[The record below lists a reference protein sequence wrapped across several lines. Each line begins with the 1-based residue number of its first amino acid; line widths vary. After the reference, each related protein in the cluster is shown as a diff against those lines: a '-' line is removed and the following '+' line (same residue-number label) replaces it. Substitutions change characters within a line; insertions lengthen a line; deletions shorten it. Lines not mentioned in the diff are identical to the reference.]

1 MKQKKIIKED
11 TEKILGANLQWERF
25 YGKTI
30 LISGAN
36 GYVPAYF
43 VHTFLALNEKKDAN
57 IKVIALC
64 RSEERGMKRFAD
76 YLGRRDFS
84 LWIQD
89 VCEPIEIEEEIHFF
103 IHGASPAGIFARH
116 EDPVATFNANV
127 IGCENMLK
135 LAAKN
140 KCEGFLLLSSV
151 DIYGSM
157 DTTERLTESDIGKL
171 DGLNVRNAYSCGKR
185 AAETLCALYHAKSGI
200 PVVIVRPFQIVGPGL
215 ELDDGRLHI
224 DFIAQM
230 LRGSQIVLKSD
241 GSAIRTFLYI
251 TDAIEGMLTVL
262 QKGESCEA
270 YNVVDEK
277 GEASVLQLAELMAS
291 LVRDRKIDVV
301 FDYEKRN
308 TIEVTGALSV
318 VTGNAEK
325 IKKLGW
331 IAHTTLA
338 DGARRMMDYYGLE
351 V

>member
-1 MKQKKIIKED
+1 MKQKRIIKED
-11 TEKILGANLQWERF
+11 VAKILEADLCWERF

-43 VHTFLALNEKKDAN
+43 VHTFLALNDTRGAN

-64 RSEERGMKRFAD
+64 RSEERGKQRFEA
-76 YLGRRDFS
+76 YLGRRDFN

-89 VCEPIEIEEEIHFF
+89 VCEPIDIEEEIHFF

-116 EDPVATFNANV
+116 KDPVATFDANV
-127 IGCENMLK
+127 TGCGNMLK
-135 LAAKN
+135 LAQRK
-140 KCEGFLLLSSV
+140 KCEGFLLMSSV

-157 DTTERLTESDIGKL
+157 DSTGRLKESDMGKL

-185 AAETLCALYHAKSGI
+185 AAETLCALYHAKTGL
-200 PVVIVRPFQIVGPGL
+200 PVVIARPFQIVGPGL

-224 DFIAQM
+224 DFISQM
-230 LRGSQIVLKSD
+230 LRSNQIVLKSD

-262 QKGESCEA
+262 QKGKACEA

-277 GEASVLQLAELMAS
+277 GEASVLELAELMAS

-318 VTGNAEK
+318 VIGNAEK
-325 IKKLGW
+325 IKSLGW
-331 IAHTTLA
+331 SARTTLA
-338 DGARRMMDYYGLE
+338 DGARRMMACYGLE